1 MNTNTVHIKKNS
13 KTSNMILSWILIY
26 ISAFP
31 LLCFIKIGY
40 DISASIACLS
50 HLFIEHSILE
60 ISSIK
65 VLVKI
70 HPAYRTG

>member
-1 MNTNTVHIKKNS
+1 MNTNTVHIKKNQR
-13 KTSNMILSWILIY
+13 NMNLSCIFSLY
-26 ISAFP
+26 IGFRLP
-31 LLCFIKIGY
+31 CFIKIGY

-65 VLVKI
+65 MLVKI
-70 HPAYRTG
+70 HPAYGTD